1 MFEINPN
8 IINNKIIKN
17 ILDIFFFKQ
26 EQKKEKIKI
35 INEHTAAIS
44 SNSDRIPPVANV
56 EMTKI
61 VKIKIPILFF
71 IFVILTLSP

>member
-35 INEHTAAIS
+35 RNEHTAAIS

>member
-1 MFEINPN
+1 M
-8 IINNKIIKN
+8 
-17 ILDIFFFKQ
+17 DIFFFKQ